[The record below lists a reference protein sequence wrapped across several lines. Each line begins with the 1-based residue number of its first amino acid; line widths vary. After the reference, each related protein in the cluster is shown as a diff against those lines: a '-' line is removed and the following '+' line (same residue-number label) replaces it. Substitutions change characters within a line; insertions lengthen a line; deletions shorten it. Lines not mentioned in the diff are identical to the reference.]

1 MDVKDCMRYA
11 ILLIC
16 IAFPALA
23 LDGPARVVDGDT
35 IAIGRDRI
43 RIQNFNAPEMNEPG
57 GLEAKAKM
65 QALTSG
71 HIVHCD
77 PKARDKYAR
86 IVARCSVDGQ
96 DLGQAMR
103 R

>member
-1 MDVKDCMRYA
+1 MRPILA
-11 ILLIC
+11 ALLILLPVT
-16 IAFPALA
+16 AYA
-23 LDGPARVVDGDT
+23 LDGPDRVVDGDT
-35 IAIGRDRI
+35 LVIDHQRI

-57 GLEAKAKM
+57 GPEAKAKM

-71 HIVHCD
+71 HVVHCD

-86 IVARCSVDGQ
+86 IVARCSVDGR